1 MTFVRSI
8 PSMTWKVCCV
18 AFLCGSLAAAIAVGS
33 AARICFV
40 PQQGDSRFFGNTL
53 AASGDYLAVGDSAA
67 NQVTLFRRN
76 PSGRW
81 SRWQA
86 IAPPSGS
93 DAARAGAGFG
103 SAIALDGQTLA
114 IGARGRSTLQP
125 AHTLHQPAILQQSD
139 RRDGGARTGLT
150 NGEGYTGSV
159 FATTIAED
167 SLAPLQEIT
176 IPARNIVGHAVSV
189 SGDRVA
195 IRSSFTDGLGRQ
207 RRRVLIA
214 DLTTHET
221 TDIIEAPT
229 LQAGSSFG
237 TSVDLND
244 FTLVIGAPYDPPEGA
259 AWIYPLEGGLE
270 PYRLPGKAGSLA
282 FAGGSV
288 AQGDGFFAISSATSW
303 GRSYTSILA
312 GDRVPILLNMGGRL
326 SSNGRSL
333 SIAQVSFVNG
343 ERSGLVRV
351 YDILRHGAPRL
362 MKEIPDGEQ
371 AALGT
376 DFVAVLKVIGT
387 RSQESRREVCIIP
400 L

>member
-1 MTFVRSI
+1 M
-8 PSMTWKVCCV
+8 
-18 AFLCGSLAAAIAVGS
+18 AFLCGSLAAAIAVWS
-33 AARICFV
+33 AAKVCFV
-40 PQQGDSRFFGNTL
+40 PQEGDSRFFGSTL
-53 AASGDYLAVGDSAA
+53 AASDDYLAVGDSAA
-67 NQVTLFRRN
+67 NQVTLFRRTPN
-76 PSGRW
+76 GRW
-81 SRWQA
+81 FRWQTVS
-86 IAPPSGS
+86 PPAGS
-93 DAARAGAGFG
+93 DAARAGSGFG
-103 SAIALDGQTLA
+103 SAIALDGTTLA
-114 IGARGRSTLQP
+114 IGARSLS
-125 AHTLHQPAILQQSD
+125 ALSSSD
-139 RRDGGARTGLT
+139 RLNLSDDLDPSGSSGRLNRSDFASADEGD
-150 NGEGYTGSV
+150 GYTGSV
-159 FATTIAED
+159 FATSIAED
-167 SLAPLQEIT
+167 SLAPLQEIS
-176 IPARNIVGHAVSV
+176 IPDRNRVGHAVSV

-214 DLTTHET
+214 DLITLET

-237 TSVDLND
+237 TAVDLND

-259 AWIYPLEGGLE
+259 AWIYPLEGRLE

-303 GRSYTSILA
+303 GRSYTSILS

-333 SIAQVSFVNG
+333 SIAQVSVSNG

-362 MKEIPDGEQ
+362 VKEIPDGEQ

-376 DFVAVLKVIGT
+376 NFVAVLKVIRT
-387 RSQESRREVCIIP
+387 RSQESRREVCILP

>member
-1 MTFVRSI
+1 
-8 PSMTWKVCCV
+8 MTWKVCCA
-18 AFLCGSLAAAIAVGS
+18 AFLCGSLVAAIAVWS
-33 AARICFV
+33 TANACFV
-40 PQQGDSRFFGNTL
+40 PQDGDSRFFGNTL
-53 AASGDYLAVGDSAA
+53 AASDGYFAVGDSTA
-67 NQVTLFRRN
+67 NRVTLFRRN
-76 PSGRW
+76 PGGRW
-81 SRWQA
+81 SRWQT
-86 IAPPSGS
+86 ITPPVGS
-93 DAARAGAGFG
+93 DAARAGSGFG
-103 SAIALDGQTLA
+103 SAIALDGTTLA
-114 IGARGRSTLQP
+114 IGAQVTSILSQPDIPSPETL
-125 AHTLHQPAILQQSD
+125 D
-139 RRDGGARTGLT
+139 RPETPNQYRANRTELASAGDA
-150 NGEGYTGSV
+150 YTGSV
-159 FATTIAED
+159 FATSILED
-167 SLAPLQEIT
+167 SLAPLQEIS
-176 IPARNIVGHAVSV
+176 IPDRNIVGHAVSV

-214 DLTTHET
+214 DLNTRET

-259 AWIYPLEGGLE
+259 AWIYPLEGELE

-288 AQGDGFFAISSATSW
+288 ALGDGFFAISSATSW
-303 GRSYTSILA
+303 GRSYTSIVS

-333 SIAQVSFVNG
+333 SIARVSFANG
-343 ERSGLVRV
+343 ERAGLVRV

-362 MKEIPDGEQ
+362 VKEIPDGEQ

-376 DFVAVLKVIGT
+376 NFVAVLKVIRT
-387 RSQESRREVCIIP
+387 RSQDVRREVCIVP